1 MLLATTNLIIMFVPV
16 QDGTA
21 FQEQKY
27 SKAFYYFSVVALAFS
42 LLLFVG
48 GSRWVVL
55 GLGKLLKEEAGKR
68 KQPEYR
74 SIENDFDQDYWHYY
88 PYFKIKKRGPKK
100 EEPSSPNKKMG
111 MGLFSVIKNRL
122 HHDRYALA

>member
-1 MLLATTNLIIMFVPV
+1 MFVPV

-27 SKAFYYFSVVALAFS
+27 SKTFYYLSVAALVGTC
-42 LLLFVG
+42 LLFLG

-55 GLGKLLKEEAGKR
+55 GLGRLLREETGKP

-74 SIENDFDQDYWHYY
+74 TIENDFEEDYWHYY
-88 PYFKIKKRGPKK
+88 PYFKIKKRDTKK
-100 EEPSSPNKKMG
+100 EGPETPAKKVGG
-111 MGLFSVIKNRL
+111 MGVFSVIKNRL
-122 HHDRYALA
+122 HHDRYAPMV